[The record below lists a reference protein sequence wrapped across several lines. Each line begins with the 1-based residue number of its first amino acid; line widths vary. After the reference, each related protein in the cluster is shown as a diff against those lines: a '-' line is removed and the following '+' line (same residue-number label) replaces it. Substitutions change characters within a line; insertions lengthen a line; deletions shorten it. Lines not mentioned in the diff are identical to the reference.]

1 MSMFKKAETKAIKLT
16 LGVIGPSGAGKTL
29 SSLKM
34 ARGLVGNNG
43 RIAFIGT
50 EGGKE
55 QLYTNHIK
63 NGFDT
68 LTISAPYTIEKLQD
82 ALTGAVEGGYDVVV
96 LDSLSH
102 FWSGDG
108 GALSQVDE
116 LASVN
121 NGNSSAGWNIVTK
134 KIDRLINR
142 ITTFPIHLILT
153 VRSEIV
159 YDYSK
164 EPGQKMKVTKL
175 GLTPVWRSGKQCI
188 TYELDNVMTISSD
201 HIAKVSKTRLFDM
214 ADKIFAKPD
223 EKVGKLIGDIV
234 NTGNY
239 LAKPIGE
246 AVAVAEVVADPIP
259 TEEESVAMTEK
270 QRSLTKLEDLAI
282 KTGRDAGV
290 WFVQLATHF
299 GKKAITEVPNTK
311 LKEVIEKVSKDLAAT
326 TQQR

>member
-34 ARGLVGNNG
+34 ARGLVGENG
-43 RIAFIGT
+43 KIAFIGT

-55 QLYTNHIK
+55 QLYTNHIQ

-82 ALTGAVEGGYDVVV
+82 ALTGAVEGGYDIVVI
-96 LDSLSH
+96 DSLSH

-116 LASVN
+116 IASVN
-121 NGNSSAGWNIVTK
+121 NGNSSSGWNIVTK
-134 KIDRLINR
+134 KIDKLINR

-214 ADKIFAKPD
+214 ADKIFNRPD
-223 EKVGKLIGDIV
+223 EKLGKMIGEIV

-239 LAKPIGE
+239 LAKPVGD
-246 AVAVAEVVADPIP
+246 VVEKDVKPDPIP
-259 TEEESVAMTEK
+259 AEEETATLTEK
-270 QRSLTKLEDLAI
+270 QRCLTKLEDLAI
-282 KTGRDAGV
+282 KTGRDTSI
-290 WFVQLATHF
+290 WFTQLATHF
-299 GKKAITEVPNTK
+299 GKKVITEVPNNK
-311 LKEVIEKVSKDLAAT
+311 LKEVIDKVTRDLAIT

>member
-1 MSMFKKAETKAIKLT
+1 MFKKAETKAIKLT

-34 ARGLVGNNG
+34 ARGLVGENG
-43 RIAFIGT
+43 KIAFIGT

-82 ALTGAVEGGYDVVV
+82 ALTGAVEGGYDIVVI
-96 LDSLSH
+96 DSLSH

-116 LASVN
+116 IASVN

-134 KIDRLINR
+134 KIDKLINR

-188 TYELDNVMTISSD
+188 TYELDNVMTISSE

-214 ADKIFAKPD
+214 ADKIFNRPD
-223 EKVGKLIGDIV
+223 EKIGAMIGEIV

-246 AVAVAEVVADPIP
+246 AVEKQVEPDLIP
-259 TEEESVAMTEK
+259 TEEESVAVTEK

-282 KTGRDAGV
+282 KTGRDTGT
-290 WFVQLATHF
+290 WFAQLATHF
-299 GKKAITEVPNTK
+299 GKKVITEVPNTK
-311 LKEVIEKVSKDLAAT
+311 LKEVIDKVTGDLAKKQT
-326 TQQR
+326 V

>member
-34 ARGLVGNNG
+34 ARGLVGENG
-43 RIAFIGT
+43 KIAFIGT

-55 QLYTNHIK
+55 QLYTNHIQ

-82 ALTGAVEGGYDVVV
+82 ALTGAVEGGYDIVVI
-96 LDSLSH
+96 DSLSH

-116 LASVN
+116 IASVSG
-121 NGNSSAGWNIVTK
+121 GNSSSGWNIVTK
-134 KIDRLINR
+134 KIDKLINR
-142 ITTFPIHLILT
+142 IITFPIHLILT

-201 HIAKVSKTRLFDM
+201 HVAKVSKTRLFDM
-214 ADKIFAKPD
+214 ADKIINRPD
-223 EKVGKLIGDIV
+223 EKLGKMIGEIV

-239 LAKPIGE
+239 LAKPVGDVVE
-246 AVAVAEVVADPIP
+246 KEVKPDPIP
-259 TEEESVAMTEK
+259 TEEETATLTEK
-270 QRSLTKLEDLAI
+270 QRCLTKLEDLAI
-282 KTGRDAGV
+282 KSNRDIQL
-290 WFVQLATHF
+290 WFSQLAKHF
-299 GKKAITEVPNTK
+299 GKTVITEVPNTK
-311 LKEVIEKVSKDLAAT
+311 LKEVIDKVTKDLT
-326 TQQR
+326 NK